1 MIPAQERADLCIC
14 HSYAC
19 PQQDGLV
26 QGVVSSRMKVSA
38 PIALVFALQAGI
50 ASAAVTADDSQIA
63 FFEKTIRPILIKRC
77 YECHSVESGK
87 SKGGLLIDSRDGLL
101 KGGDNG
107 PALVAGDPDKSRII
121 ESVRYHNQ
129 DMQMPPKGA
138 LPSAEVKALEAW
150 VKMGAPDPREAVAEA
165 KHAAPRVIDIAEGSK
180 HWAFRPIAKPKVPAM
195 KAENPIDAFILE
207 KLTAQGLSLAAPAD
221 KRTLIRRASF
231 DLTGLPP
238 SPDEVDAFLA
248 DKSPDAFAKVVDR
261 LLRSP
266 HYGEKWGRH
275 WLDVARYS
283 DSNGLDEN
291 IALGTAWR
299 YRDYV
304 VKSIN
309 ADKPFDQFLTEQL
322 AGDLLDSRDIPTRH
336 ERVTA
341 TAFLNLGAKVL
352 AEPDKE
358 KLAMDVI
365 DEQIDVMGRAFMG
378 LTLGCVRCHDHKFD
392 PIPQT
397 DYYALAA
404 IFKSTQSFSVDRIGA
419 LSTAYEAPMGSLDD
433 FAVVKSSERILQG
446 QRAAVSKAQTEA
458 NAALRKEA
466 REHAVDYLMAAC
478 ELPATPTL
486 SSVKPAAEKHGLRP
500 HLLLNC
506 RVYLAANEHLPVFKP
521 WHDAMKSAG
530 TATLLRAYF
539 AAIFSAAEK
548 LAVNA
553 KVKEAEGSLLHQAR
567 AELDKAAGFLALP
580 PEPIVLYPKE
590 VAAKVRALMDTMM
603 STESH
608 LPDLPTTLAVS
619 EAPKVFQELPV
630 HIRGN
635 HLALGKPVQRGFIQV
650 AQAALKTQ
658 PQFPANQSGRLE
670 LARWLASAEHP
681 LTSRVM
687 ANRIWSW
694 HFNQGIVPT
703 TDNFGLLGQQ
713 PTHPELLDWLA
724 RWFTSNGWSLKDM
737 HRLIMS
743 SRTYQQQ
750 SEEPRAKSLESQS
763 REAPGSSPLAL
774 HPSLVDPE
782 NQLLWHFPVRRLEAE
797 EVRDALLHVAGSLD
811 TTFGGKTIP
820 RRNREFVF
828 NHTSKDFTTYGST
841 RRALYLPIIRNNLY
855 DLFQQFDYPDPSTS
869 TGLRNSTVVSPQA
882 LLLMNS
888 DLASDAARNFA
899 ERLAKLSAEKAP
911 RLRAAYRLAFAREA
925 TADDLRRAQ
934 NFLITTNAALNSS
947 QQDTDQRELQAWTQL
962 CQALMM
968 SNEFIYLR

>member
-1 MIPAQERADLCIC
+1 
-14 HSYAC
+14 
-19 PQQDGLV
+19 
-26 QGVVSSRMKVSA
+26 MKVSA
-38 PIALVFALQAGI
+38 PIALVFALHAGI

-77 YECHSVESGK
+77 YECHSAESGK

-150 VKMGAPDPREAVAEA
+150 VKMGAPDPREAVADA
-165 KHAAPRVIDIAEGSK
+165 KHATPRVIDIAEGSK
-180 HWAFRPIAKPKVPAM
+180 HWAFRPIAKPKLPAV

-207 KLTAQGLSLAAPAD
+207 KLSEKGLSLAAPAD
-221 KRTLIRRASF
+221 KRTLIRRATF

-433 FAVVKSSERILQG
+433 FAAVKSSERILKE
-446 QRAAVSKAQTEA
+446 QRSAVSKAQTEA

-466 REHAVDYLMAAC
+466 RDHAVDYLMAAC

-486 SSVKPAAEKHGLRP
+486 SSVKPVAEKHGLRP

-506 RVYLAANEHLPVFKP
+506 RVYLAANENLPVFKP

-530 TATLLRAYF
+530 TATTLRAYF
-539 AAIFSAAEK
+539 AAIFSASEK
-548 LAVNA
+548 LAVKA
-553 KVKEAEGSLLHQAR
+553 KAKGDEGSLLHQAR

-590 VAAKVRALMDTMM
+590 VAEKVRALMDTMM

-619 EAPKVFQELPV
+619 EAPKVFKELPI

-650 AQAALKTQ
+650 AQVALKTQ

-670 LARWLASAEHP
+670 LARWVASPEHP

-724 RWFTSNGWSLKDM
+724 RWFTQNGWSLKDM

-743 SRTYQQQ
+743 SRTYQQ
-750 SEEPRAKSLESQS
+750 
-763 REAPGSSPLAL
+763 SSAVPPQAAL
-774 HPSLVDPE
+774 SDPE
-782 NQLLWHFPVRRLEAE
+782 NHLLNHFPVRRLEAE

-888 DLASDAARNFA
+888 DLASDAARCFA
-899 ERLAKLSAEKAP
+899 QRLAKLSSENVQ

-925 TADDLRRAQ
+925 TDDDLHRAQ

-947 QQDTDQRELQAWTQL
+947 QQNADKREQQAWTQL